1 MWIYFMPSNRWSEP
15 NEQESKLFC
24 TIFWTKTNSIT
35 FKNKFN
41 TQIWDVESKL
51 DMSII
56 PKPTRRIKEPQDNV
70 SISKKTLKYVHV
82 ITMLTGMK
90 HHLLIS
96 LLQWGS
102 SQINVANMI
111 LTLDLETFFKV
122 TITGTINIPVF
133 LTSLGRLV
141 LLRLCFLCPFSNV
154 FPRLQI
160 SCILNLYIHMF
171 FRGKISLATEKML
184 REYNSTINF
193 NGYTERDLTSWCVII
208 SILSISWNLQCHW
221 IGTYMIL

>member
-1 MWIYFMPSNRWSEP
+1 
-15 NEQESKLFC
+15 
-24 TIFWTKTNSIT
+24 
-35 FKNKFN
+35 
-41 TQIWDVESKL
+41 
-51 DMSII
+51 MSVI
-56 PKPTRRIKEPQDNV
+56 PKSKRRIKEPQDNE

-133 LTSLGRLV
+133 LPSLGRLV
-141 LLRLCFLCPFSNV
+141 LLRLCFFCPFSKLMYFHDYKSV
-154 FPRLQI
+154 AFQI
-160 SCILNLYIHMF
+160 
-171 FRGKISLATEKML
+171 
-184 REYNSTINF
+184 
-193 NGYTERDLTSWCVII
+193 YT
-208 SILSISWNLQCHW
+208 SICS
-221 IGTYMIL
+221 